1 MKATDCTGDL
11 CSARGRVVMSSAGEE
26 ISFRDVLD
34 SAWFRGELDGAWNR
48 LLQEMACEGV
58 ANERELEADDELLQ
72 TMSEEFRYE
81 RDLLTAEETEKWLA
95 ARDLSEEDF
104 SAYFV
109 RRYWHDQLQKE
120 AVYQHQSYPAAGPE
134 MRELLRAEVIFSG
147 DFDRLARNLSWRLTA
162 CSCRRE
168 EALTSHLSGEQG
180 KSEPPHVGCYDEGE
194 ISGLEAAA
202 AERERFL
209 ERAGLNEAELTVCL
223 AQLGREQDWVNSCSQ
238 MEAAYRSV
246 CEKVL
251 SEEQRARSLAAMGLP
266 LTRVELET
274 FAARTFEAAK
284 EAVLCLRGNE
294 ADMAALAAEC
304 GSTCGHS
311 LIFLGDCPADL
322 QRTLLCAS
330 PGETLEPEECEGGFT
345 VCRLVRKWEPDLK
358 DEEVRKRIDR
368 QLLETHFA
376 GLAGKQIHSG

>member
-1 MKATDCTGDL
+1 MKAAVSTEGL
-11 CSARGRVVMSSAGEE
+11 GSAHERVVMSSGGHE
-26 ISFRDVLD
+26 FPVRDVMD
-34 SAWFRGELDGAWNR
+34 AAWFRGELDGAWHR
-48 LLQEMACEGV
+48 LLEEVGCEGL

-81 RDLLTAEETEKWLA
+81 RDLLTAEETERWLA
-95 ARDLSEEDF
+95 ARNLTEEDF
-104 SAYFV
+104 SAYFM

-120 AVYQHQSYPAAGPE
+120 ADYQPESYPAAAPE
-134 MRELLRAEVIFSG
+134 MRELFRAEVIFSG
-147 DFDRLARNLSWRLTA
+147 ELDRLARNLSWRLMS
-162 CSCRRE
+162 CSSRRE
-168 EALTSHLSGEQG
+168 EAPASHLSGNHG

-194 ISGLEAAA
+194 ISGLGAVA

-209 ERAGLNEAELTVCL
+209 ARAGLSEAELTVCL
-223 AQLGREQDWVNSCSQ
+223 TQLGREQGWVNSCSL

-251 SEEQRARSLAAMGLP
+251 NDEQRARSLAAMGLP

-274 FAARTFEAAK
+274 FAARTLEAAK

-304 GSTCGHS
+304 GSTCVHS
-311 LIFLGDCPADL
+311 LLFLGDCPADL

-330 PGETLEPEECEGGFT
+330 PGETLEPEECDGGFT

-368 QLLETHFA
+368 HLLETHFA
-376 GLAGKQIHSG
+376 GLAGKQTGSG

>member
-1 MKATDCTGDL
+1 M
-11 CSARGRVVMSSAGEE
+11 
-26 ISFRDVLD
+26 
-34 SAWFRGELDGAWNR
+34 
-48 LLQEMACEGV
+48 Q
-58 ANERELEADDELLQ
+58 
-72 TMSEEFRYE
+72 
-81 RDLLTAEETEKWLA
+81 
-95 ARDLSEEDF
+95 
-104 SAYFV
+104 
-109 RRYWHDQLQKE
+109 
-120 AVYQHQSYPAAGPE
+120 
-134 MRELLRAEVIFSG
+134 ELLRAEVIFSG

-162 CSCRRE
+162 CSRRRA

-209 ERAGLNEAELTVCL
+209 ERAGLSEAELTVCL
-223 AQLGREQDWVNSCSQ
+223 AQLGRDQEWVNSCSQ

-251 SEEQRARSLAAMGLP
+251 SEEQRARSLAAMSLP

-274 FAARTFEAAK
+274 FAARTFDAAK

-294 ADMAALAAEC
+294 ADIGALAAEC
-304 GSTCGHS
+304 GSTCGRS
-311 LIFLGDCPADL
+311 IIFLGDCPADL

-330 PGETLEPEECEGGFT
+330 PCETLEPEECEGGFT

-376 GLAGKQIHSG
+376 GLAGKQIRSG